1 MIHTLK
7 CPSCAAPLDYEDDH
21 DRPSVRC
28 PFCNNLVVVPDDLRR
43 KDGPQVVVTSYSTGG
58 RHVKLNPVVG
68 YVIVGGVLLF
78 VGGILFGVIRTI
90 NSVADGVSRS
100 MQPPPRPQPPNIVIP
115 PIPPGL
121 LGDPKATPT
130 PGPPAYANVLLKFG
144 SEGIGP
150 GSFTDARSIAL
161 DGEGRIYVGEY
172 TGGRIQVFDAEGKFI
187 TQWFADRTM
196 PLRGLAADRR
206 GAVYVVQR
214 GKIQKFEGMT
224 GRPLGEVSY
233 QRNSGFDDVVATPD
247 GGLVAAW
254 DHHTDDIIR
263 FDSSLR
269 PVKVVSKAMSG
280 QTDRSELNL
289 RVAADG
295 AGNLYGLGTFNDS
308 VVKYTPEGR
317 FVNRFGGSGGE
328 PGQIRAASAIAVDN
342 KGRVY
347 VSDIKG
353 VQVFDPNGRYLDVF
367 KPDGPAFGMVFND
380 RNELFIA
387 ARTHVIKF
395 ALTNP

>member
-7 CPSCAAPLDYEDDH
+7 CPSCAAPLDYEDEQ

-28 PFCNNLVVVPDDLRR
+28 PFCNNRVVVPESLR
-43 KDGPQVVVTSYSTGG
+43 KQAGPQVVVTSVSTGG
-58 RHVKLNPVVG
+58 RHVKVNPAVSLL
-68 YVIVGGVLLF
+68 IVGVLLLF
-78 VGGILFGVIRTI
+78 VGGIVFAVIRTI

-121 LGDPKATPT
+121 LAPEPT
-130 PGPPAYANVLLKFG
+130 PGRPAFANAVLKFG

-150 GSFTDARSIAL
+150 GSFNDARSIAV

-172 TGGRIQVFDAEGKFI
+172 TGGRVQVFDPEGKFI

-206 GAVYVVQR
+206 GTVYVVQR
-214 GKIQKFEGMT
+214 GRIQRFNGAT
-224 GRPLGEVSY
+224 GEALGELQY
-233 QRNSGFDDVVATPD
+233 NRDSGFDDIQATAD

-263 FDSSLR
+263 FDSSGR
-269 PVKVVSKAMSG
+269 VVKVVNKAMSG

-289 RVAADG
+289 RVAVDG
-295 AGNLYGLGTFNDS
+295 TGNLYGLGTFNDS
-308 VVKYTPEGR
+308 VVKYTPDGR

-328 PGQIRAASAIAVDN
+328 PGQLRAAHAIAVDN
-342 KGRVY
+342 QGRVY
-347 VSDIKG
+347 VSDTKG
-353 VQVFDPNGRYLDVF
+353 IQVFDTNGRYLDVF
-367 KPDGPAFGMVFND
+367 EPAPVAFGMVFND

-387 ARTHVIKF
+387 ARTQVIKCVL
-395 ALTNP
+395 AKP

>member
-7 CPSCAAPLDYEDDH
+7 CPSCAAPLDYEDDR

-28 PFCNNLVVVPDDLRR
+28 PFCNNLVVVPEAMR
-43 KDGPQVVVTSYSTGG
+43 KSAGPQVVVTSYSTGG
-58 RHVKLNPVVG
+58 RHMKVNPAVSLL
-68 YVIVGGVLLF
+68 IVGIILLF
-78 VGGILFGVIRTI
+78 VGGIVFAVIRTI

-121 LGDPKATPT
+121 LAPEPT
-130 PGPPAYANVLLKFG
+130 PAAPAYANAVLKFG
-144 SEGIGP
+144 TEGIGP
-150 GSFTDARSIAL
+150 GSFNDARSIAV

-172 TGGRIQVFDAEGKFI
+172 SGGRIQVFDAAGKFL
-187 TQWFADRTM
+187 TQWFADRSM

-206 GAVYVVQR
+206 GTVYVVQR

-224 GRPLGEVSY
+224 GQPLGEVHY
-233 QRNSGFDDVVATPD
+233 NRDFGFDDVTTAAD

-254 DHHTDDIIR
+254 DHHTDDIVR
-263 FDSSLR
+263 FDPSLK
-269 PVKVVSKAMSG
+269 PVKVINKAMSG

-289 RVAADG
+289 RVAVDG
-295 AGNLYGLGTFNDS
+295 TGNLYALGTFNDS
-308 VVKYTPEGR
+308 VVKYTPDGR

-328 PGQIRAASAIAVDN
+328 PGQLRAAHAIAVDN

-353 VQVFDPNGRYLDVF
+353 IQVFDSNGRYLDVF
-367 KPDGPAFGMVFND
+367 KPASVAFGMVFND
-380 RNELFIA
+380 QNELFIA
-387 ARTHVIKF
+387 ARTQVIKC
-395 ALTNP
+395 ALAKP